1 MTRTHLTT
9 FERDDE
15 TEVTVQY
22 TITPIIPQTYWQP
35 AEGGEVEIV
44 KVTDENNVAIQTTD
58 EEDEKWCLWI
68 SENHE
73 DDSDDYYEDRY

>member
-9 FERDDE
+9 FERDDG
-15 TEVTVQY
+15 TEVTVEY

-35 AEGGEVEIV
+35 AEGGEVAIV
-44 KVTDENNVAIQTTD
+44 KVTGENNVEIQTTD

-68 SENHE
+68 FENHE
-73 DDSDDYYEDRY
+73 DDRDDYYEDRY